1 MKGPCIFLRVIS
13 QGARFSMEEMMQKW
27 LMILAMV
34 LFGVSSAGAAQC
46 TAEEKVHMVKRGE
59 SLSAIV
65 GVRGVAQ
72 AAKRNALG
80 NPNRIVVGQ
89 KLCLAQADQNKLIAT
104 KTRPDVCGPTD
115 FCWRKEGGK
124 PYAPHRNPA
133 MDDDVLRRHGLS
145 VRQSLELRVLMAQGK
160 CSDVTIRHGDRY
172 EWMAFGNGETRKN
185 VVAAFNSQ
193 QGAKRCVL
201 SDGTVLDVPK
211 KCDNIAKP
219 ILQQPQIAAVAV
231 PAMSPQQSRA
241 VDRLPTPAECKAH
254 YDAVV
259 GFEHEP
265 SPKTTSVFGSWG
277 AYCLTRGKD
286 YWSGPGVRGLHTAGV
301 GEVLPSGQWESEF
314 GIVGPAYKW
323 IFDSGWDASI
333 GLPMVGYLHERFHNR
348 EGYKSERDFLLYG
361 VTADANFY
369 QRELRG
375 EKFMNK
381 LQLSA
386 TLTVPFQRDARHWW
400 QGKEIESPADDR
412 LSFMLSAGARGWWT
426 RNIYS
431 QVGIYHA
438 PPVSSSMSI
447 RPIGFAD
454 DSQTVGCHAGW
465 DIGLMAHNHD
475 AVFAVG
481 CWVDLVGVP
490 RMLRKDARIAASDRV
505 TSESPNGLVDV
516 TLDEETAAEQ
526 VAQTGDDA
534 PQRIDVPLEE

>member
-1 MKGPCIFLRVIS
+1 
-13 QGARFSMEEMMQKW
+13 
-27 LMILAMV
+27 MILMLV
-34 LFGVSSAGAAQC
+34 LFGVSVAEAASC
-46 TAEEKVHMVKRGE
+46 TAEEKVHTVKSGE
-59 SLSAIV
+59 SLSSIV
-65 GVRGVAQ
+65 GIRGVAQ
-72 AAKRNALG
+72 VAKRNRIA

-89 KLCLAQADQNKLIAT
+89 KLCLAQAAEGQLTATGRQIA
-104 KTRPDVCGPTD
+104 RPDVCGPTD
-115 FCWRKEGGK
+115 FCWMKEGGK
-124 PYAPHRNPA
+124 PYKPHRNPVK
-133 MDDDVLRRHGLS
+133 DDVVMERHGLTK
-145 VRQSLELRVLMAQGK
+145 RQSLELRVLMAQGK
-160 CSDVTIRHGDRY
+160 CLDVPISRGSRY
-172 EWMAFGNGETRKN
+172 EWMVFGNGETKQN
-185 VVAAFNSQ
+185 VVAAFTSQ
-193 QGAKRCVL
+193 DGAKRCTL

-219 ILQQPQIAAVAV
+219 V
-231 PAMSPQQSRA
+231 PPQSRPIA
-241 VDRLPTPAECKAH
+241 LAAAPAIIQPVVSRLPTPAECKAH

-286 YWSGPGVRGLHTAGV
+286 YWSGPGVRGLHTAGI
-301 GEVLPSGQWESEF
+301 GEVLPSGQWKSEF

-323 IFDSGWDASI
+323 IFDSGWDTSI
-333 GLPMVGYLHERFHNR
+333 GLPMIGYLHEQFRNR

-386 TLTVPFQRDARHWW
+386 TLVAPFQRDAQHWW
-400 QGKEIESPADDR
+400 QGKEIESPEADDR
-412 LSFMLSAGARGWWT
+412 LSFILSAGARGWWT
-426 RNIYS
+426 KNIYS

-454 DSQTVGCHAGW
+454 DSQTIGCHAGW

-481 CWVDLVGVP
+481 CWVDLVGLP
-490 RMLRKDARIAASDRV
+490 RMFRKDSRIAASGQV
-505 TSESPNGLVDV
+505 AIESPNGDIDV
-516 TLDEETAAEQ
+516 PLDEETGDQ
-526 VAQTGDDA
+526 VAEAGNES
-534 PQRIDVPLEE
+534 PQQIDVSLEE

>member
-1 MKGPCIFLRVIS
+1 MKGSYFLRAAF
-13 QGARFSMEEMMQKW
+13 QGARFSKEKTMKN
-27 LMILAMV
+27 LVMILALV

-46 TAEEKVHMVKRGE
+46 TAEEKVHTVRAGE

-65 GVRGVAQ
+65 GVRGVTQVAS
-72 AAKRNALG
+72 RNKLG
-80 NPNRIVVGQ
+80 NPNHIVVGQ
-89 KLCLAQADQNKLIAT
+89 KLCLAQAVESRVSIIGT
-104 KTRPDVCGPTD
+104 KPDVCGPTD
-115 FCWRKEGGK
+115 FCWQREGGK
-124 PYAPHRNPA
+124 PYGPHRSPV
-133 MDDDVLRRHGLS
+133 MDDAVLQRHGLNT
-145 VRQSLELRVLMAQGK
+145 RQSLELRVLMAQGR
-160 CSDVTIRHGDRY
+160 CLDVPIRYGDRF

-185 VVAAFNSQ
+185 VVAAFNSPL
-193 QGAKRCVL
+193 GASRCTL

-219 ILQQPQIAAVAV
+219 VLKKPPAVVVVETTTTA
-231 PAMSPQQSRA
+231 QSLPRT
-241 VDRLPTPAECKAH
+241 DGLPTPAECKAH

-265 SPKTTSVFGSWG
+265 SPKTTSVFASWG

-301 GEVLPSGQWESEF
+301 GEVLPSGQWKSEF

-323 IFDSGWDASI
+323 IFDSGWDTSI
-333 GLPMVGYLHERFHNR
+333 GLPMVGYLHERFHNQ

-361 VTADANFY
+361 VTADMNLY
-369 QRELRG
+369 QRKLQG
-375 EKFMNK
+375 EAFMNE

-386 TLTVPFQRDARHWW
+386 TLTAPFQRDARHWW

-412 LSFMLSAGARGWWT
+412 LSFILSAGARGWWT

-454 DSQTVGCHAGW
+454 DSKTIGCHVGW

-516 TLDEETAAEQ
+516 TLDEETAAEP
-526 VAQTGDDA
+526 VAQMGGAA